1 MSETLSSL
9 DQAFEK
15 AIQDGVY
22 AGGVAFARNKSG
34 MDLKEELIRYTFW
47 VFPLTRCTR
56 TGTLDYKKAFGQR
69 SLAEESNEPM
79 QLDTVFAA
87 ASATKLITSIAVLQ
101 VVERGLIG
109 LDDDLTDVIPLLG
122 KQEVLHGIDDD
133 GKFILKK
140 RENPLTLR

>member
-1 MSETLSSL
+1 
-9 DQAFEK
+9 
-15 AIQDGVY
+15 
-22 AGGVAFARNKSG
+22 
-34 MDLKEELIRYTFW
+34 
-47 VFPLTRCTR
+47 
-56 TGTLDYKKAFGQR
+56 
-69 SLAEESNEPM
+69 M

-87 ASATKLITSIAVLQ
+87 ASSTKLITSIAVLQ

-122 KQEVLHGIDDD
+122 RQEVLHGIDDD